1 MSFTRDEAFA
11 KIGKRIQL
19 HDYEEEN
26 FGTSFKASIP
36 AGATGRVIHANLD
49 CRFTHEEYEPADL
62 YELVIEWNSLNRC
75 IDMFDASDYERFITE
90 LE

>member
-1 MSFTRDEAFA
+1 MSFKRDEAFA
-11 KIGKRIQL
+11 KIGTRVQL
-19 HDYEEEN
+19 HDSEEDN
-26 FGTSFKASIP
+26 FRTSFAEAVP
-36 AGATGRVIHANLD
+36 AGTIGQVMHANLD

-62 YELVIEWNSLNRC
+62 YEVVIEWGSLNRR